1 MTLFFSSCFLF
12 VAKNEGWIEDPSE
25 KEEEE
30 KKKKE
35 KVNLEWRK
43 HSVALVKLIYL
54 WKASQQIADLPFHN
68 PFTIYL

>member
-35 KVNLEWRK
+35 KVNLE
-43 HSVALVKLIYL
+43 
-54 WKASQQIADLPFHN
+54 
-68 PFTIYL
+68 